1 MQNYDAYSQA
11 KRNVDKKIRFFIHL
25 AIYLCVNAMLVSL
38 NIAQHIDVPWSFG
51 PVVGWGIGLFFHGVS
66 VFFRTTDAGWK
77 RRMIER
83 EMEKQYPKA

>member
-51 PVVGWGIGLFFHGVS
+51 PVFGWGIGLFFHGVS
-66 VFFRTTDAGWK
+66 VFFRTTDVGWK